1 MDEATGGIG
10 RKQAQQPQD
19 NQYNSDRI
27 KHGVSPFYRSLD
39 QDFSLGECWPLHCSV
54 AHTMMWL
61 QRRPTIWEG
70 YLPRFESGLPE
81 NVEFGQ
87 FFGLTVVVS
96 VTLLAIDDRPSQ
108 ASFAGWRIKDS
119 GIILIAQVPACRA
132 SWKVLTALPS
142 TCAKYPALMTSVNLL
157 SAILE
162 NPKRKCREKT
172 SRIID
177 CHYQRL
183 IRLCHLRSPLSG
195 WPPPGRSRWLVES

>member
-1 MDEATGGIG
+1 
-10 RKQAQQPQD
+10 
-19 NQYNSDRI
+19 
-27 KHGVSPFYRSLD
+27 
-39 QDFSLGECWPLHCSV
+39 
-54 AHTMMWL
+54 MMWL

-132 SWKVLTALPS
+132 S
-142 TCAKYPALMTSVNLL
+142 
-157 SAILE
+157 
-162 NPKRKCREKT
+162 
-172 SRIID
+172 
-177 CHYQRL
+177 
-183 IRLCHLRSPLSG
+183 
-195 WPPPGRSRWLVES
+195 